1 MRSMTDVHSCS
12 YYCTRPECVVK
23 QRDELRDKFFALAH
37 RLTTGPTA
45 ILSAE
50 SGITLMAL
58 DEESYLKLLALDQRR
73 VSVLGAA

>member
-1 MRSMTDVHSCS
+1 MANDIHSCS
-12 YYCTRPECVVK
+12 YYCTRPDCVK
-23 QRDELRDKFFALAH
+23 AQRDELRDKFFAMAH

-58 DEESYLKLLALDQRR
+58 DEDSYLKLLAMDQRR
-73 VSVLGAA
+73 VSVLGAQ

>member
-1 MRSMTDVHSCS
+1 MVNDIHSCS
-12 YYCTRPECVVK
+12 YYCTRPECVK
-23 QRDELRDKFFALAH
+23 AQRDELRDKFFALAH

-58 DEESYLKLLALDQRR
+58 DDESYLKLLAMDQRR
-73 VSVLGAA
+73 VSVFGAP

>member
-1 MRSMTDVHSCS
+1 
-12 YYCTRPECVVK
+12 VK
-23 QRDELRDKFFALAH
+23 AQRDELRDKFFALAH

-58 DEESYLKLLALDQRR
+58 DEDSYLKLMAMDQRR
-73 VSVLGAA
+73 VSVLGAT

>member
-1 MRSMTDVHSCS
+1 MHSCS
-12 YYCTRPECVVK
+12 YYCTRPYCVK
-23 QRDELRDKFFALAH
+23 MQRDELREKLFAMAH

-58 DEESYLKLLALDQRR
+58 DEDSYLKLLAMDQRR
-73 VSVLGAA
+73 VSVLGAQ